1 MFGISPKRLHQLK
14 KFMYFVALSLIAAIW
29 MVPILWTVS
38 NSFRPE
44 AAIRRD
50 SAALLPIPFS
60 LENWQAMVSSSMVP
74 RWFINSI
81 IVSFSR
87 VALDLLVC
95 SLAAFAFARIPFKGR
110 EIVFPLVLAGMMVPY
125 QATFIPIYLMM
136 AKLNWLNTYLALIL
150 PAVGGPF
157 GVFLLTQFFKGIPRE
172 LEEAAYLDG
181 AGRWTVFWQIIMPLS
196 VPVLT
201 TLGIFAFLGA
211 WNDFL
216 WPLIS
221 VTKREML
228 PITVGL
234 QYLTTSWGGFQ
245 YYGKIMAAAWA
256 GAIPVVIFFFF
267 FQRQIVRG
275 IVIGQR

>member
-1 MFGISPKRLHQLK
+1 M
-14 KFMYFVALSLIAAIW
+14 
-29 MVPILWTVS
+29 
-38 NSFRPE
+38 
-44 AAIRRD
+44 
-50 SAALLPIPFS
+50 
-60 LENWQAMVSSSMVP
+60 
-74 RWFINSI
+74 NSI
-81 IVSFSR
+81 VVSFSR

-110 EIVFPLVLAGMMVPY
+110 EIVFPLVLAGMMVPG

-150 PAVGGPF
+150 PGVGGPF

-181 AGRWTVFWQIIMPLS
+181 AGRWTVFWKIIMPLS
-196 VPVLT
+196 IPVLT

-216 WPLIS
+216 WPLIAI
-221 VTKREML
+221 TKREML

-234 QYLTTSWGGFQ
+234 QYLTTSWGDFQ
-245 YYGKIMAAAWA
+245 YYGRMMAAAWA

-267 FQRQIVRG
+267 FQRQIVSG
-275 IVIGQR
+275 IVLGRR